1 MDGINRDISH
11 KFENFKTIIKSG
23 DSYKFKPIQNTNPAG
38 YSNSNKRVLTQSNE
52 FSSETTWEGFIITGG
67 QTGLSEYGAGVKL
80 MKNGHLK
87 NCRIEDNKFYECGNI
102 EYQTSPWGGLFWEKQ
117 YDFVY
122 HTASNLTGGGGVYC
136 VGGIVE
142 NCQIVKID

>member
-1 MDGINRDISH
+1 MSLAQRLLG
-11 KFENFKTIIKSG
+11 
-23 DSYKFKPIQNTNPAG
+23 
-38 YSNSNKRVLTQSNE
+38 RVLLLQE
-52 FSSETTWEGFIITGG
+52 DK
-67 QTGLSEYGAGVKL
+67 QGLSEYGAGVKL

-102 EYQTSPWGGLFWEKQ
+102 EYQTSSWGGLFWEKQ

-142 NCQIVKID
+142 NCQIVKNRLEGFKFARYTEGSHRYESTGNIYGKGAGLSISGGNIINCVICTKCCGI